1 MYMTRNQSGV
11 AAVEM
16 ALLLPF
22 LILLAFGLTELGRAV
37 YQYNALAK
45 SVRDGARHLS
55 QYAPGDAGSL
65 AEARRL
71 VLCGKTNTTDAD
83 CANNALVAG
92 MSLSYIHVYDR
103 TTSSSYNLQET
114 GRGTVNL
121 VRVEVSGFAF
131 RSLVPAFIPSVT
143 FSPIYATMVQVL

>member
-1 MYMTRNQSGV
+1 MQTTRNQSGV

-22 LILLAFGLTELGRAV
+22 LLLLAFGLTELGRAV

-45 SVRDGARHLS
+45 AVRDGARHLS
-55 QYAPGDAGSL
+55 QYAPGDAARLG
-65 AEARRL
+65 EARRL
-71 VLCGKTNTTDAD
+71 VLCGKINTTDTD

-92 MSLSYIHVYDR
+92 MSLNDIHVYDR
-103 TTSSSYNLQET
+103 TTDSNYNLQET

-121 VRVEVSGFAF
+121 VRVEVSGFVF
-131 RSLVPAFIPSVT
+131 RSLVPAFVPSVT
-143 FSPIYATMVQVL
+143 FSPISTTMVQVL

>member
-1 MYMTRNQSGV
+1 MQTTRNQSGV

-22 LILLAFGLTELGRAV
+22 LLLLAFGLTELGRAV

-45 SVRDGARHLS
+45 AVRDGARHLS
-55 QYAPGDAGSL
+55 QYAPGDPTSI

-71 VLCGKTNTTDAD
+71 VLCARADTTDAD

-103 TTSSSYNLQET
+103 TTGSSYNLQET

-131 RSLVPAFIPSVT
+131 RSLAPAFIPSVT
-143 FSPIYATMVQVL
+143 FSPIHATMVQVL